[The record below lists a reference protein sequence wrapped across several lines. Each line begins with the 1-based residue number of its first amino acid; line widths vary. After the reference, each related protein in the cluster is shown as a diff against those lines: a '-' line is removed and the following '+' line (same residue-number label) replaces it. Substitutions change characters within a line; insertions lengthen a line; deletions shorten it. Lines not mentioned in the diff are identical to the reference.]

1 MAYRGRGR
9 GRGRGQLSFRG
20 AKQLPFELF
29 PEVPNLG
36 NASGVTAR
44 ITLAARHLKL
54 QKYWN
59 SSPYYLGEESDVLKK
74 TKGMDIE
81 RFSDRNLERV
91 KSKQPLAHFIRM
103 DPAYVPAELA
113 KGGREVRRAAK
124 RVRWNPEADMQK
136 LDLLEKLDQK
146 SKGGDEKKKDGDDED
161 EEQEEKIEEEEEEF
175 SDDGDYNQMRPCIEG
190 VTWWSSFCL
199 PLEFFFTEMEFFNHC
214 CWTSRKL
221 IGLVNEQQLLNF
233 GQSRK
238 NIFLLSFI
246 QVPLLG
252 ISTDQQARS
261 MYMFRLKMHLDLLF
275 KGTTSMG
282 MRCLDVL
289 LLFPVL

>member
-1 MAYRGRGR
+1 M
-9 GRGRGQLSFRG
+9 
-20 AKQLPFELF
+20 
-29 PEVPNLG
+29 
-36 NASGVTAR
+36 
-44 ITLAARHLKL
+44 
-54 QKYWN
+54 
-59 SSPYYLGEESDVLKK
+59 
-74 TKGMDIE
+74 
-81 RFSDRNLERV
+81 
-91 KSKQPLAHFIRM
+91 
-103 DPAYVPAELA
+103 
-113 KGGREVRRAAK
+113 
-124 RVRWNPEADMQK
+124 
-136 LDLLEKLDQK
+136 
-146 SKGGDEKKKDGDDED
+146 
-161 EEQEEKIEEEEEEF
+161 KIIM
-175 SDDGDYNQMRPCIEG
+175 MRPCIEG

>member
-124 RVRWNPEADMQK
+124 RVRWNPETCK
-136 LDLLEKLDQK
+136 NWIFWK
-146 SKGGDEKKKDGDDED
+146 SLIKNLRAVMKRKKMVTTRMKNKRRRLKRKKKNLVMTGITI
-161 EEQEEKIEEEEEEF
+161 KIF
-175 SDDGDYNQMRPCIEG
+175 MI
-190 VTWWSSFCL
+190 TM
-199 PLEFFFTEMEFFNHC
+199 T
-214 CWTSRKL
+214 TK
-221 IGLVNEQQLLNF
+221 
-233 GQSRK
+233 
-238 NIFLLSFI
+238 
-246 QVPLLG
+246 
-252 ISTDQQARS
+252 
-261 MYMFRLKMHLDLLF
+261 
-275 KGTTSMG
+275 TTST
-282 MRCLDVL
+282 
-289 LLFPVL
+289 

>member
-36 NASGVTAR
+36 NASGVTER

-113 KGGREVRRAAK
+113 KGGREVRHAAK

-175 SDDGDYNQMRPCIEG
+175 SDDGDYNQNLYDYDDDEDDFNMNEDNNGTPLVLFGDVGSG
-190 VTWWSSFCL
+190 VPVFSK
-199 PLEFFFTEMEFFNHC
+199 ME
-214 CWTSRKL
+214 
-221 IGLVNEQQLLNF
+221 IGLC
-233 GQSRK
+233 SY
-238 NIFLLSFI
+238 
-246 QVPLLG
+246 
-252 ISTDQQARS
+252 T
-261 MYMFRLKMHLDLLF
+261 
-275 KGTTSMG
+275 
-282 MRCLDVL
+282 
-289 LLFPVL
+289 